1 MWFSSSALTFL
12 SLLLIR
18 AIHGID
24 IDDDIGQL
32 GFAGNYAGISNAN
45 SALQFESL
53 APDTHHLIQQKAD
66 GHFEKIAAFSGNI
79 TSFCTLENDIY
90 FGGYFETVNETLFNH
105 IVRYSTQSNQ
115 FQALGQGVN
124 GSVYSLYCDDVDQI
138 VYVGGNFTAHAIQ
151 WDIRASQ
158 WTPVPWKGFNGPVYT
173 ITKNKQYNSL
183 LFGGRFDATGDGQ
196 FFNSNT
202 SQLIPLS
209 SPTSISSGNGAR
221 FGTFNDP
228 SSIVC
233 PSKPSPEST
242 TGNPWYLQDGVPGYW
257 DANFINPVQPT
268 VFRLANTHTDRGTV
282 SFNIL
287 ALGLNEYYNLS
298 YVDPITQQTTQC
310 STECIL
316 SNDTYQ
322 DFTVLDPM
330 TSSGV
335 RININSWYGRGGG
348 LGYVQIFQSDISV
361 NPHLNTDAHSQCNPS
376 ASSTQTTVIGNWQDV
391 YVYGYY
397 QTVLQANLPYSELA
411 TSNLALIYE
420 PNIPAQGQYEIYAT
434 TPGCVGSS
442 NCFQRTQVEYTLQLS
457 PGVVSTV
464 VSDQNTFSDRR
475 TLLYSGFISPVSS
488 VFRPSITLKP
498 ATNATKPDGDNVS
511 IMADT
516 IEFVRNVTAPPLVSI
531 LEYTPSLN
539 NATDNTTVAWKPLNQ
554 QLPLGSTVYSIDASN
569 GDVLYIGGQF
579 TSSTNTTTTGY
590 QNIVSYSKAL
600 GQLLP
605 LQNTTMAGLNGK
617 VSKLLLHATSKGPIW
632 DCVTNIS
639 NQELNNNISLLAL
652 FVGGEFNTTT
662 SPNVAQFDTAQKTWS
677 SMGNGVDGPVENLI
691 LSPNNETLTVSGS
704 FRYRFTPDPKLSMG
718 NAVWDINK
726 KSWIERESFIV
737 GSMTTDITQQQ
748 QRYVAGALLGAQT
761 YRADLVTSNHLSTAS
776 SVVLNQSSVITAGV
790 TWMNNQT
797 NPRTPVT
804 IIAAYNRQNTTT
816 TVSMYD
822 NRVWTLVDVFQGQV
836 KSLAAF
842 ENKLLVGGQFQPT
855 QNRSA
860 SLAMYD
866 LGNQNKI
873 LPLGGPLDTNGNP
886 GTVNTIKIH
895 PDGKRIVI
903 GGQFSRVGSFD
914 CDAVCVMD
922 PNVRQWNALALGL
935 SGTIYDIVTYPGQE
949 GQKLTAIGNLQ
960 IQSNPTNFATLFNAD
975 TFWTATSQSTSN
987 PLPGV
992 PTTAVN
998 GLESDI
1004 LVAGQNSS
1012 SAGYFVGTVND
1023 GQFTSHAANLGAGT
1037 NISQLLL
1044 VPVTNTSSEQRFPS
1058 GTTNMLLA
1066 VGHLNINQFGN
1077 ASAALYDGS
1086 TWYPYLLT
1094 TQLNGDP
1101 GLIYQAIHTTDFNG
1115 IKKARKYL
1123 SVAAV
1128 ILISI
1133 AISTGILF
1141 AMSSLGLLFLY
1152 KQHKNAQGPNA
1163 MPPWSPSNRLIDAFG
1178 LFNTGTLGASA
1189 ISATAPT
1196 ATAAGLGAGAGA
1208 GAGAAAAFAT
1218 SRSVAGPSNATSRSA
1233 FAHDDAG
1240 DLGISPTTTIVNNP
1254 LPISAAAAAAGV
1266 LSFDAML
1273 AAAAKSNHAGAISET
1288 NPKVF
1293 NAKYPFKAQEYGE
1306 LSLDAG
1312 DTIVVTDTTD
1322 NIWWLGYKD
1331 GGANKPLSGVFPSN
1345 YVKASS

>member
-1 MWFSSSALTFL
+1 M
-12 SLLLIR
+12 
-18 AIHGID
+18 
-24 IDDDIGQL
+24 DDIGQL
-32 GFAGNYAGISNAN
+32 GFAGNYAGIS
-45 SALQFESL
+45 SAQSSRQFESL
-53 APDTHHLIQQKAD
+53 RPDTLIQQKD
-66 GHFEKIAAFSGNI
+66 GLFEKIAAFNGNI
-79 TSFCTLENDIY
+79 TSYCALHDDIY

-105 IVRYSTQSNQ
+105 IVKYSTQSNQ
-115 FQALGQGVN
+115 LQALGQGLDGAVH
-124 GSVYSLYCDDVDQI
+124 SLYCDDVDQL
-138 VYVGGNFTAHAIQ
+138 VYVGGKFTAHAAQ
-151 WDIRASQ
+151 WDVRASQ

-173 ITKNKQYNSL
+173 ITKNKQYNSI

-221 FGTFNDP
+221 FGAFNDP

-233 PSKPSPEST
+233 PSKPTPEST
-242 TGNPWYLQDGVPGYW
+242 TGSPWYLQDGVPGYW

-298 YVDPITQQTTQC
+298 YVDPATQQTVQC

-322 DFTVLDPM
+322 DFTVMDPM

-335 RININSWYGRGGG
+335 RININSWYGQGGG
-348 LGYVQIFQSDISV
+348 LGFVQIFQSDISV
-361 NPHLNTDAHSQCNPS
+361 NPHLNTNTNSQCNPS

-420 PNIPAQGQYEIYAT
+420 PNIPAQGQYAIYAT

-464 VSDQNTFSDRR
+464 VSDQNTFADRR

-488 VFRPSITLKP
+488 TFRPSITLKP
-498 ATNATKPDGDNVS
+498 AANATKPDGDNVS

-539 NATDNTTVAWKPLNQ
+539 NATDNTTIAWKPLNQ
-554 QLPLGSTVYSIDASN
+554 QLPLGSTVYSIDASS

-579 TSSTNTTTTGY
+579 TSNTNTTAGY
-590 QNIVSYSKAL
+590 QNIVSYNNAL

-605 LQNTTMAGLNGK
+605 LQNTTLSAGLNGK
-617 VSKLLLHATSKGPIW
+617 VSTLLLHAT
-632 DCVTNIS
+632 T
-639 NQELNNNISLLAL
+639 L
-652 FVGGEFNTTT
+652 FVGGEFNATT
-662 SPNVAQFDTAQKTWS
+662 SPHIAQYDTVQKTWS
-677 SMGNGVDGPVENLI
+677 AMGNGVDGPVENLI
-691 LSPNNETLTVSGS
+691 MSPNNATLTVSGS
-704 FRYRFTPDPKLSMG
+704 FTYRFTPDPKVSVG
-718 NAVWDINK
+718 NAVWDINT
-726 KSWIERESFIV
+726 KSWIERESLLV
-737 GSMTTDITQQQ
+737 GSMVTDITQQQ
-748 QRYVAGALLGAQT
+748 QRYIAGALLGAQT
-761 YRADLVTSNHLSTAS
+761 YRADLVTSNHLSSTS
-776 SVVLNQSSVITAGV
+776 SIVLNQSSSIVTAGV
-790 TWMNNQT
+790 TWMSNQT
-797 NPRTPVT
+797 RPLTPVT
-804 IIAAYNRQNTTT
+804 IIAAYNQQNATT
-816 TVSMYD
+816 TVSMYN
-822 NRVWTLVDVFQGQV
+822 NRAWTQIDVFQGQV

-866 LGNQNKI
+866 LGNQNKM
-873 LPLGGPLDTNGNP
+873 LPLGGPLDANGNP
-886 GTVNTIKIH
+886 GTVNAIKIH

-903 GGQFSRVGSFD
+903 GGQFTRVGSFD

-922 PNVRQWNALALGL
+922 PNIRQWNTLALGL
-935 SGTIYDIVTYPGQE
+935 SGTIYDIVTYPGQD
-949 GQKLTAIGNLQ
+949 GQKLTAVGNLQ
-960 IQSNPTNFATLFNAD
+960 IQSNPTHFATLYNAD
-975 TFWTATSQSTSN
+975 TFWTATAAESTSNN

-998 GLESDI
+998 GLESEI
-1004 LVAGQNSS
+1004 LVAGQNTSGPSS
-1012 SAGYFVGTVND
+1012 GYFIGAVND
-1023 GQFTSHAANLGAGT
+1023 GQFTSHAANLGPGT

-1044 VPVTNTSSEQRFPS
+1044 VPVTNASSEQRFPS
-1058 GTTNMLLA
+1058 GTNNMLLA
-1066 VGHLNINQFGN
+1066 VGHLNINLFGN
-1077 ASAALYDGS
+1077 TSAALYDGS
-1086 TWYPYLLT
+1086 VWYPYLLT
-1094 TQLNGDP
+1094 TQSNGDP
-1101 GLIYQAIHTTDFNG
+1101 GVIYQVIHTTDFNG

-1141 AMSSLGLLFLY
+1141 AISSLGLLFLY
-1152 KQHKNAQGPNA
+1152 RQHKNAQGPNA
-1163 MPPWSPSNRLIDAFG
+1163 MPPWSPSNRLIDTFG

-1189 ISATAPT
+1189 ISATAPH
-1196 ATAAGLGAGAGA
+1196 AAGTAAGGGLGAGAG
-1208 GAGAAAAFAT
+1208 AAAFAT
-1218 SRSVAGPSNATSRSA
+1218 SRSIAGPSNATSRSA

-1240 DLGISPTTTIVNNP
+1240 DLGISPTTTIVNPP

-1273 AAAAKSNHAGAISET
+1273 AAAAKSNPAGAISET

-1331 GGANKPLSGVFPSN
+1331 GGGNKPLSGVFPSN
-1345 YVKASS
+1345 YVNKASF

>member
-1 MWFSSSALTFL
+1 MWFSSSSILTFL
-12 SLLLIR
+12 SLLLLPLR
-18 AIHGID
+18 EIHCLD
-24 IDDDIGQL
+24 IDGIGQL
-32 GFAGNYAGISNAN
+32 GFAGNYAGISNAK
-45 SALQFESL
+45 STLQFEAL
-53 APDTHHLIQQKAD
+53 LLPTPDTHHLIQQKD
-66 GHFEKIAAFSGNI
+66 GLFENMAAFNGKI
-79 TSFCTLENDIY
+79 TSYCALENDIY
-90 FGGYFETVNETLFNH
+90 FGGYFETVNETPFNH
-105 IVRYSTQSNQ
+105 IVRYNTQSNQ
-115 FQALGQGVN
+115 FQALGQGIN

-151 WDIRASQ
+151 WDIKTSQ
-158 WTPVPWKGFNGPVYT
+158 WTPVPWKGFNGPVYI

-183 LFGGRFDATGDGQ
+183 LFGGRFDATGDEQ

-298 YVDPITQQTTQC
+298 YVDPITQQTVQC
-310 STECIL
+310 STDCIL

-322 DFTVLDPM
+322 DFTVLDSM

-335 RININSWYGRGGG
+335 RININSWYGQGGG
-348 LGYVQIFQSDISV
+348 LGFVQIFQSDISV
-361 NPHLNTDAHSQCNPS
+361 NPHLNTDSHSQCNPS

-411 TSNLALIYE
+411 TSNIALIYE
-420 PNIPAQGQYEIYAT
+420 PNIPTQGQYDIYAT

-464 VSDQNTFSDRR
+464 LSDQNTFSDRR

-488 VFRPSITLKP
+488 TFRPSITLKP
-498 ATNATKPDGDNVS
+498 ATNATKPDGENVS

-539 NATDNTTVAWKPLNQ
+539 NATDNTTIAWKPLNQ
-554 QLPLGSTVYSIDASN
+554 QLPLGSTVYSIDASDGN
-569 GDVLYIGGQF
+569 VLYIGGQF
-579 TSSTNTTTTGY
+579 TSSTNTTTNGY
-590 QNIVSYSKAL
+590 QNIVSYNNAL

-605 LQNTTMAGLNGK
+605 LQNTTTSGLNGK
-617 VSKLLLHATSKGPIW
+617 VSKLLLHAT
-632 DCVTNIS
+632 T
-639 NQELNNNISLLAL
+639 L

-662 SPNVAQFDTAQKTWS
+662 SANIAQFDIVQQTWS

-691 LSPNNETLTVSGS
+691 LSPTNDTLTVSGA
-704 FRYRFTPDPKLSMG
+704 FTYRFAPDPKVSIG
-718 NAVWDINK
+718 NAAWDINT
-726 KSWIERESFIV
+726 KSWIERESLLV
-737 GSMTTDITQQQ
+737 GSIATDVTHQQ
-748 QRYVAGALLGAQT
+748 QRYFAGALLGAQT
-761 YRADLVTSNHLSTAS
+761 YRADLVTSNHLGSAS
-776 SVVLNQSSVITAGV
+776 SVVLNQSSSIITAGV

-797 NPRTPVT
+797 RPFTPVA
-804 IIAAYNRQNTTT
+804 IVAAYNQQNTTT
-816 TVSMYD
+816 AVSMY
-822 NRVWTLVDVFQGQV
+822 NNKAWTLIDVFQGQV
-836 KSLAAF
+836 NSLAAF
-842 ENKLLVGGQFQPT
+842 ENRLLVGGQFQST

-860 SLAMYD
+860 SLAMYS
-866 LGNQNKI
+866 LGDQNKM
-873 LPLGGPLDTNGNP
+873 LALGGPLDATGNP
-886 GTVNTIKIH
+886 GIVNTIKIH

-903 GGQFSRVGSFD
+903 GGQFTRVGSFD

-922 PNVRQWNALALGL
+922 PNIRQWNNLALGL
-935 SGTIYDIVTYPGQE
+935 SGIIYDIVTYPGQD
-949 GQKLTAIGNLQ
+949 GQKLTAIGDLQ
-960 IQSNPTNFATLFNAD
+960 IQNIPTNFATLSNTD
-975 TFWTATSQSTSN
+975 TFWTTTTTAD

-998 GLESDI
+998 GLESEI
-1004 LVAGQNSS
+1004 LVAGQSTSS
-1012 SAGYFVGTVND
+1012 SGYFVGAVND
-1023 GQFTSHAANLGAGT
+1023 GQFTSLAANLGPGT

-1044 VPVTNTSSEQRFPS
+1044 VPVTNTTSEQRFPS
-1058 GTTNMLLA
+1058 GTQNMLLA

-1077 ASAALYDGS
+1077 TSAALYDGS
-1086 TWYPYLLT
+1086 VWHPFLLT
-1094 TQLNGDP
+1094 TQINGRP
-1101 GLIYQAIHTTDFNG
+1101 GVIHQIIHATDFNG

-1152 KQHKNAQGPNA
+1152 RQHKNTQGPNA
-1163 MPPWSPSNRLIDAFG
+1163 MPPWSPSNRLVDTFG

-1189 ISATAPT
+1189 ISATGPT
-1196 ATAAGLGAGAGA
+1196 ATATGLGAGAGA
-1208 GAGAAAAFAT
+1208 AAAAFAT
-1218 SRSVAGPSNATSRSA
+1218 SRSVAAGPSNATSRSA
-1233 FAHDDAG
+1233 FTHDDAG

-1254 LPISAAAAAAGV
+1254 LPISAPAAGV

-1273 AAAAKSNHAGAISET
+1273 AAAAKSSHADAISET

-1293 NAKYPFKAQEYGE
+1293 HAKYPFKAQEYGE
-1306 LSLDAG
+1306 LNLEAG

-1345 YVKASS
+1345 YVTA